1 MKWLLILI
9 FAALVAVHPWIE
21 ATSDSED
28 AIEIVGQAALRG
40 ENPYLL
46 DGKPR
51 LTVAGNPMT
60 PTLGYVILFGPFVF
74 ASHMLSIGL
83 VMLWIACQRPV
94 WQIPLL
100 LLVLKIT
107 ATGSDYV
114 FNAVACAWALRACVQ
129 RATVLAPGSA
139 GVLEGSRVEA
149 AGDHCFG
156 DCGFDGYIVAPRL
169 DPRAPGSEMDTPDHG
184 CHAGRGV
191 LRGVRGV
198 PS

>member
-9 FAALVAVHPWIE
+9 FVALVAVHPWIE

-40 ENPYLL
+40 ESPYLL

-51 LTVAGNPMT
+51 LTVDGNPMT
-60 PTLGYVILFGPFVF
+60 PTLGYVILYGPFVF
-74 ASHMLSIGL
+74 ASHVLSIGL
-83 VMLWIACQRPV
+83 VMLWVARQRPV

-114 FNAVACAWALRACVQ
+114 FNAVVCAYALRACVQ
-129 RATVLAPGSA
+129 REAVLAPDSA
-139 GVLEGSRVEA
+139 GILAGSRVEA
-149 AGDHCFG
+149 AGDHSCG
-156 DCGFDGYIVAPRL
+156 DCGFDGFIVAPRVDSQPSGQAVDL
-169 DPRAPGSEMDTPDHG
+169 PNHG
-184 CHAGRGV
+184 GNVARVV

-198 PS
+198 PF